1 MQARPRSIHW
11 GHSSCGYRHLRVA
24 GYDLSPQG
32 VLVTSLDTLTALLGL
47 RPLEMLAVLL
57 GLINIVLIVRRS
69 VWNYPVGLA
78 MVAIYAWIFA
88 QPDVRLYSDVGLQVF
103 FFVVQLYGWWNWS
116 KSEAESGEVEV
127 LLLSPRDRI
136 GWIAAITVATLA
148 WGALMHRFTSAALPW
163 WDAFIAMTSV
173 SAQLLMARRYLE
185 NWVLWIAVD
194 AVAIGVYAAKG
205 LMLTAILYTIF
216 LIVSVVGLLSWR
228 KALIADRALV
238 AA

>member
-1 MQARPRSIHW
+1 M
-11 GHSSCGYRHLRVA
+11 
-24 GYDLSPQG
+24 
-32 VLVTSLDTLTALLGL
+32 
-47 RPLEMLAVLL
+47 RPLEALATLL
-57 GLINIVLIVRRS
+57 GLINISLIVGRS
-69 VWNYPVGLA
+69 VWNYPFGLA

-116 KSEAESGEVEV
+116 KSEAESGEVQV
-127 LLLSPRDRI
+127 LLLPGAGRA
-136 GWIAAITVATLA
+136 GWIAVIAVTTLA
-148 WGALMHRFTSAALPW
+148 WGALMHLYTSAALPW

-185 NWVLWIAVD
+185 NWILWIAVD

-205 LMLTAILYTIF
+205 LMLTSILYTVF

-228 KALIADRALV
+228 KALV
-238 AA
+238 AERKMLAA

>member
-1 MQARPRSIHW
+1 
-11 GHSSCGYRHLRVA
+11 
-24 GYDLSPQG
+24 

-69 VWNYPVGLA
+69 VWNYPFGLA
-78 MVAIYAWIFA
+78 MVALYAWIFA
-88 QPDVRLYSDVGLQVF
+88 QPDVRLYSDVALQVF
-103 FFVVQLYGWWNWS
+103 FFVVQLYGWRNWS

-127 LLLSPRDRI
+127 LLLAAKDRI
-136 GWIAAITVATLA
+136 AWIAAITVATLA
-148 WGALMHRFTSAALPW
+148 WGALMHRYTSAALPW

-194 AVAIGVYAAKG
+194 AVAIGVYAAKS
-205 LMLTAILYTIF
+205 LMPTAILYTVF
-216 LIVSVVGLLSWR
+216 LIVSIVGLLSWR
-228 KALIADRALV
+228 KALLAEREMV

>member
-1 MQARPRSIHW
+1 
-11 GHSSCGYRHLRVA
+11 LRAA
-24 GYDLSPQG
+24 GYDSSPQG

-69 VWNYPVGLA
+69 VWNYPFGLA

-127 LLLSPRDRI
+127 LLLSPKDRI

-216 LIVSVVGLLSWR
+216 LIVSIVGLRSWR
-228 KALIADRALV
+228 KARLAERRMV

>member
-1 MQARPRSIHW
+1 M
-11 GHSSCGYRHLRVA
+11 
-24 GYDLSPQG
+24 
-32 VLVTSLDTLTALLGL
+32 TSLDTLTALLGF

-69 VWNYPVGLA
+69 VWNYPFGLA
-78 MVAIYAWIFA
+78 MVALYAWIFA
-88 QPDVRLYSDVGLQVF
+88 QPDVRLYSDVALQVF

-127 LLLSPRDRI
+127 LLLAAKDRI
-136 GWIAAITVATLA
+136 AWIAAITVATLG
-148 WGALMHRFTSAALPW
+148 WGALMYRYTSASLPW

-205 LMLTAILYTIF
+205 LMPTAILYTIF
-216 LIVSVVGLLSWR
+216 LLVSIVGLLSWR
-228 KALIADRALV
+228 KALLAERQMV

>member
-1 MQARPRSIHW
+1 M
-11 GHSSCGYRHLRVA
+11 
-24 GYDLSPQG
+24 
-32 VLVTSLDTLTALLGL
+32 
-47 RPLEMLAVLL
+47 RPLEALATLL
-57 GLINIVLIVRRS
+57 GLINIFLIVRRS
-69 VWNYPVGLA
+69 VWNYPFGLA

-116 KSEAESGEVEV
+116 KSEAESGEVQV
-127 LLLSPRDRI
+127 LLLPGAGRA
-136 GWIAAITVATLA
+136 GWIAVIAVATLA
-148 WGALMHRFTSAALPW
+148 WGALMHLYTSAALPW

-185 NWVLWIAVD
+185 TWILWIAVD

-205 LMLTAILYTIF
+205 LMLTSILYTVF

-228 KALIADRALV
+228 KALV
-238 AA
+238 AERKMLAA